1 MDDTRQP
8 AGTPAL
14 LLIAIVVGYLL
25 FSGKQ
30 PAPEPPPGPDPTP
43 LVEFVRARAVQVS
56 GATAAAERAAL
67 AQNYAA
73 VAAEIQTLVDPLS
86 SSTLK
91 RPANAIARVAVLNQ
105 NTLGARASAWMPFF
119 DALAARLEQMDAAGQ
134 IERSIY
140 AVGEVYAQVAAGL
153 SGEPRGVSPGVDT
166 GDTIG
171 HVAQTAAVRLCAGEP
186 KYDPERE
193 YTSGREI
200 GVYLDQPGQPTWA
213 RSAARAGEAEFFEA
227 GGERSAAAFPRSFLG
242 EGAGKRAVYWNY
254 ALRFDGDP
262 LPLFAIKQITG
273 NCVEAS
279 NGDVTLTHLLGV
291 SIFLLRQPYEFE
303 GPGSVLF
310 YSRRGHCG
318 KGMDLSIAA
327 KAHLE
332 DGAAW
337 RKVYLG
343 GKYDLRDSIAD
354 QQLAMAAKHCRNPKS
369 TLADLW
375 PECRKTPVG
384 NVARFT
390 GTAAEAMD
398 ILFAGGAL
406 HTGSTATASRN
417 GDPVSSG
424 ANVGA
429 HAQTCIGYDDTDEFR
444 AWYQQTTGKPLSEPV
459 FVFDQTWGD
468 APYIQK
474 NWPAHLWGKPTPG
487 MFVLRWSDAKR
498 LIGSTCYAYWPD
510 LRGVTPA
517 ALQWRL
523 THARTGGIGTDS
535 GGGRLAAAGGKQ
547 WE

>member
-1 MDDTRQP
+1 MDDTREP

-14 LLIAIVVGYLL
+14 LLIAIVVGFLL

-30 PAPEPPPGPDPTP
+30 TPPEPPPGPDPTT
-43 LVEFVRARAVQVS
+43 LAEFVRVRAAQIS

-67 AQNYAA
+67 AKNYAA
-73 VAAEIQTLVDPLS
+73 VAAEIQTLIDPLS

-91 RPANAIARVAVLNQ
+91 RPADAIARVAVLNQ
-105 NTLGARASAWMPFF
+105 NTLGARASAWRPFF

-153 SGEPRGVSPGVDT
+153 SGEPRGVSPGVD
-166 GDTIG
+166 IG
-171 HVAQTAAVRLCAGEP
+171 HVAQASIRLCASPQE
-186 KYDPERE
+186 YDPERE

-200 GVYLDQPGQPTWA
+200 GVYLDQPGQPQWA
-213 RSAARAGEAEFFEA
+213 RDAARDGEAQFFEA

-262 LPLFAIKQITG
+262 LPLFSIKQITG

-318 KGMDLSIAA
+318 KGMDLGIAA
-327 KAHLE
+327 RAHLE

-354 QQLAMAAKHCRNPKS
+354 QQLAMTHCRNPKS

-424 ANVGA
+424 ANVGP

-444 AWYQQTTGKPLSEPV
+444 SWYRQTTGKQLSEPV
-459 FVFDQTWGD
+459 FVFDQTWGAD
-468 APYIQK
+468 PYIKK
-474 NWPAHLWGKPTPG
+474 NWPAHLWGKATPG
-487 MFVLRWSDAKR
+487 MFVLPWSAAKR

-523 THARTGGIGTDS
+523 THARTGGSWIDR
-535 GGGRLAAAGGKQ
+535 GGGDLAMDR
-547 WE
+547 